1 MELIASLNK
10 ESLNEAEAKVPA
22 VNYDLLYNRY
32 AKAMYNT
39 SLRIV
44 NNSFDAEDI
53 LQESFLEAF
62 KGLEGFQSRST
73 FGAWLKRIVINRSIN
88 KVKRNRF
95 SWVEIENSAFDYVP
109 EEEKIDENEF
119 EYRVEEI
126 KRGILKLSYGYRTV
140 LCLRLFEDCQF
151 DEIAELLKMSPS
163 TARTQFMRGK
173 QKLLEIIKS
182 ERNEIK
188 S

>member
-1 MELIASLNK
+1 MEVTATLNK
-10 ESLNEAEAKVPA
+10 NILNGAEKSLPA
-22 VNYDLLYNRY
+22 VNYNLLYNQY

-44 NNSFDAEDI
+44 NNRADAEDI
-53 LQESFLEAF
+53 LQESFLQAF

-88 KVKRNRF
+88 KIKRNKF
-95 SWVEIENSAFDYVP
+95 NWVEMESASP
-109 EEEKIDENEF
+109 EMMAEEERLDEAEF
-119 EYRVEEI
+119 EYKVEEI

-151 DEIAELLKMSPS
+151 DEIASLLKMSAS

-173 QKLLEIIKS
+173 QKLLEIIKA
-182 ERNEIK
+182 ERNENK

>member
-1 MELIASLNK
+1 MK
-10 ESLNEAEAKVPA
+10 ESDATVPA
-22 VNYDLLYNRY
+22 VNYDLLYNQY

-44 NNSFDAEDI
+44 NNRADAEDI

-88 KVKRNRF
+88 KIKRNKF
-95 SWVEIENSAFDYVP
+95 SWVEMENSALDQVP
-109 EEEKIDENEF
+109 EDDKIDENEF

-126 KRGILKLSYGYRTV
+126 KKGILKLSYGYRTV
-140 LCLRLFEDCQF
+140 LCLRLFEDCPF
-151 DEIAELLKMSPS
+151 DEIAGLLKMSPS